1 MTDLDYMKIAINN
14 AKKAYDLDEVPIG
27 CVIVRENVIISS
39 AYNRKEID
47 NIATYHAEI
56 LAINEACSKLN
67 TWHLEDC
74 VLYTTVEPCM
84 MCMGAIL
91 YEEFDKL
98 VYAATLQDSND
109 TYCPEVITNIDELA
123 KYSKDRIEIVKELH
137 REDAIKILKERG
149 KM

>member
-27 CVIVRENVIISS
+27 CVIVRDNVIISS
-39 AYNRKEID
+39 TYNRKEID

-56 LAINEACSKLN
+56 LAINETCSKLH

-84 MCMGAIL
+84 MCMGAIKQSRISRVVYGVDNYAFGYL
-91 YEEFDKL
+91 RKLEDDKL
-98 VYAATLQDSND
+98 V
-109 TYCPEVITNIDELA
+109 
-123 KYSKDRIEIVKELH
+123 VK
-137 REDAIKILKERG
+137 KGILKEECLELLSNFFKSKRKG
-149 KM
+149 E

>member
-27 CVIVRENVIISS
+27 CVIVRDDVIISS

-84 MCMGAIL
+84 MCMGAIKQARISRVVYGVDNYAFGYL
-91 YEEFDKL
+91 RKLEDGKL
-98 VYAATLQDSND
+98 V
-109 TYCPEVITNIDELA
+109 
-123 KYSKDRIEIVKELH
+123 VK
-137 REDAIKILKERG
+137 KGILKEECLELLSNFFKSKRKG
-149 KM
+149 E